1 MSSHVRILGIAGS
14 LRRGSYNQ
22 AALRAAKLLVPESSE
37 IDLFQLDDIPMFNED
52 DEKRPP
58 SSVLELKKRIRR
70 ADALLIVTP
79 EYNYSIPGVLKNALD
94 WACRPHG
101 DSAWSGKAA
110 AIMGASLGAIGTA
123 RAQYHLRQILVALN
137 LFTLNQPEVVIAN
150 AAHRFDENGNL
161 IHEPTKQLIQEL
173 LKNLVDWPPNF
184 ACTGQRSKPMIL
196 NPVVRETFSHPR
208 GFHKFHAP
216 NELRSLLEALI
227 VTASNR

>member
-22 AALRAAKLLVPESSE
+22 AALRAATLLVPENSK
-37 IDLFQLDDIPMFNED
+37 IDVFQLDGIPMFNED
-52 DEKRPP
+52 DEKHPP

-79 EYNYSIPGVLKNALD
+79 EYNYSIPGVLKNAID
-94 WACRPHG
+94 WACRPYG

-110 AIMGASLGAIGTA
+110 AIMGASPSAIGTA

-137 LFTLNQPEVVIAN
+137 LFTLNQPEVVIAD

-161 IHEPTKQLIQEL
+161 IHELTKQLIQQL
-173 LKNLVDWPPNF
+173 LKNLVDWTRRISP
-184 ACTGQRSKPMIL
+184 ALDRQ
-196 NPVVRETFSHPR
+196 E
-208 GFHKFHAP
+208 
-216 NELRSLLEALI
+216 SLLESL
-227 VTASNR
+227 T